1 MSIHPGA
8 PWRHAGSWRGREPHR
23 AVLAWLLATGIGGL
37 MLAALLLAPPVS
49 PPVPSVDTPG
59 TVVTSP

>member
-23 AVLAWLLATGIGGL
+23 AVLAWLLATGLGGL
-37 MLAALLLAPPVS
+37 RLAALLLAPPPAPPA
-49 PPVPSVDTPG
+49 PPVDPPPL
-59 TVVTSP
+59 VVTSR